1 MEGLTGA
8 QRMRGE
14 PGQFLGLMVWVFPTY
29 RQREILSACR
39 D

>member
-14 PGQFLGLMVWVFPTY
+14 PGQFLGLMVWVFPNGGEA
-29 RQREILSACR
+29 RLGIQI